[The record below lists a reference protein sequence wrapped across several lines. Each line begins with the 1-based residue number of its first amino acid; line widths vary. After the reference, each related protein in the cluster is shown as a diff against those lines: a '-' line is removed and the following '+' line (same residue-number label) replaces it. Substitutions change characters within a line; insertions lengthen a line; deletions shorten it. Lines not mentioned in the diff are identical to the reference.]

1 MKTRTN
7 VCISTLAV
15 AVLGAYAA
23 DDVLFVRSSSLS
35 LGFDKRN
42 GRVVKV
48 VAADG
53 TAPAVFVAA
62 YESEDGRRAFVL
74 ANATTDKQ
82 DVRCVWPGGK
92 TMEFQL
98 EPRDLRLVK
107 EISGQSTTKKEAK

>member
-1 MKTRTN
+1 MKTKTN

-48 VAADG
+48 VAAD
-53 TAPAVFVAA
+53 
-62 YESEDGRRAFVL
+62 
-74 ANATTDKQ
+74 KQ